1 MKNIFGTILHG
12 CEDVSQLVVRS
23 SDEPLTLSEKTL
35 MHTHFLFCK
44 CCKNFSKESASI
56 DKALS
61 AYFNS
66 MQKEPPARLSDERKV
81 EMEEILRG

>member
-1 MKNIFGTILHG
+1 MKNIFNKILHG
-12 CEDVSQLVVRS
+12 CEDVSQLIVRS

-35 MHTHFLFCK
+35 MRTHFIFCK

-61 AYFNS
+61 AYFKS
-66 MQKEPPARLSDERKV
+66 MQNEPPAHLSDERKA
-81 EMEEILRG
+81 EMEKMLRD